1 MRAKTVGFA
10 ISDKDKELLDR
21 LADHYGNGNRSEF
34 LRLAMKRMEHD
45 RLAER
50 FQQTREMVHNELEG
64 RVFSEQ
70 EVLELC
76 KQAAQ
81 LDV

>member
-10 ISDKDKELLDR
+10 ISDKDRELLDR

-50 FQQTREMVHNELEG
+50 FAETRRMIREEVAGREL
-64 RVFSEQ
+64 SEDEAVQ
-70 EVLELC
+70 LCREV
-76 KQAAQ
+76 ARNS
-81 LDV
+81 D